1 MTDLFLSVFGT
12 SVSVSV
18 LILLLLLISPLLQ
31 KRYAAKWKYL
41 VWCVLALRLSV
52 PFGGAGTGSA
62 ADFVKQWRGHI
73 AATAENREEAEP
85 EDGRLR
91 SPRVVVEVPQ
101 RMTTPL
107 KMQTERKI
115 TALDVLACFWAAG
128 CILYIL
134 INIFS
139 YLYYRRRVFREGTVI
154 KDAAILQQ
162 LLRCKHELHIRRTIL
177 VMEFYEVPSP
187 MLVGFLK
194 PVLIL
199 PEVYYDRE
207 ELSFIL
213 RHELVHY
220 RRKDTWCKLLFMLAA
235 AVHWFNPLVW
245 IMQREAAVDMELA
258 CDEKVVQGADFETR
272 KAYTETLLSTLHKGC
287 DRSVLLSTGF
297 YGGKKIMKKRFQNIL
312 SKTGKRNGLYI
323 LACAAILAISAG
335 TLMGCSLVKNKEES
349 IDEEAGI
356 SDGQSAGTAGELS
369 GGDLFAQMAGSWII
383 DFDRTDSSL
392 WGTGISYGDGME
404 IAETGAFS
412 YYIGIGVGGTG
423 QCVEAGGAVTVEID
437 PYEEVSAEKEI
448 LSLAY
453 GSENGVEYILMD
465 WHDEEVYWKRGELPA
480 AENGGSFTGNDSA
493 DVQTAQETI
502 TLTIMKEGI
511 PEEKI
516 ARLVVENGYIL
527 YLPDGEWEKVEADM
541 WCAAANANVLI
552 WVAGFESGYPIEQIL
567 TDDGYTPDE
576 TGMVREEG
584 GIRYHVRLYEA
595 QTGVWCVSYS
605 YPVEAEEG
613 WGRELPVIA
622 ETFAV
627 LLPEEHI
634 TEAGAL
640 SAQVLGYLSDFNY
653 GNNTV
658 TVDRQD
664 WVTPESPDWKPEYN
678 ADAGFEIVDLAGED
692 VTYRIRED
700 CTYHVL
706 ENHQGES
713 VEVAEDE
720 FSVYLREEEY
730 PMFWSLELED
740 GEVKSIAEW
749 YLP

>member
-41 VWCVLALRLSV
+41 VWCVLAVRLSV
-52 PFGGAGTGSA
+52 PFGGGDTGSA
-62 ADFVKQWRGHI
+62 ADLVKQWRSHI
-73 AATAENREEAEP
+73 AATAENREEAEA

-101 RMTTPL
+101 QMTTPL
-107 KMQTERKI
+107 KVQTGRKI
-115 TALDVLACFWAAG
+115 TALDVLACLWAAG
-128 CILYIL
+128 CVLYIL

-162 LLRCKHELHIRRTIL
+162 LLRCKYELHIKRTIL
-177 VMEFYEVPSP
+177 VMEFYEAPSP

-199 PEVYYDRE
+199 PEVYYDRV

-335 TLMGCSLVKNKEES
+335 TLVGCSLVKNQEES
-349 IDEEAGI
+349 IAEGAGI

-404 IAETGAFS
+404 IAETGTFS

-465 WHDEEVYWKRGELPA
+465 WHDEDVYWKRGELPA
-480 AENGGSFTGNDSA
+480 AENGGSFAGNASA
-493 DVQTAQETI
+493 DVQTAQDTI
-502 TLTIMKEGI
+502 TLTIMKEGM
-511 PEEKI
+511 PEEKT

-541 WCAAANANVLI
+541 WCATANVNVLI

-595 QTGVWCVSYS
+595 ETGVWCVSYS

-622 ETFAV
+622 DTFAV
-627 LLPEEHI
+627 LLPGEHI
-634 TEAGAL
+634 TETGAL
-640 SAQVLGYLSDFNY
+640 SAQVLGYISAFDD
-653 GNNTV
+653 GTV
-658 TVDRQD
+658 TIDRQD
-664 WVTPESPDWKPEYN
+664 WVTPESPDWKPEYD
-678 ADAGFEIVDLAGED
+678 ADAGFEIVDLEGED
-692 VTYRIRED
+692 VTCRIREN

-713 VEVAEDE
+713 VEL
-720 FSVYLREEEY
+720 SREEFVRYWQETNF
-730 PMFWSLELED
+730 PIFWSFELED

>member
-1 MTDLFLSVFGT
+1 
-12 SVSVSV
+12 
-18 LILLLLLISPLLQ
+18 
-31 KRYAAKWKYL
+31 
-41 VWCVLALRLSV
+41 
-52 PFGGAGTGSA
+52 
-62 ADFVKQWRGHI
+62 
-73 AATAENREEAEP
+73 
-85 EDGRLR
+85 
-91 SPRVVVEVPQ
+91 
-101 RMTTPL
+101 
-107 KMQTERKI
+107 
-115 TALDVLACFWAAG
+115 
-128 CILYIL
+128 
-134 INIFS
+134 
-139 YLYYRRRVFREGTVI
+139 
-154 KDAAILQQ
+154 
-162 LLRCKHELHIRRTIL
+162 
-177 VMEFYEVPSP
+177 
-187 MLVGFLK
+187 
-194 PVLIL
+194 
-199 PEVYYDRE
+199 
-207 ELSFIL
+207 
-213 RHELVHY
+213 
-220 RRKDTWCKLLFMLAA
+220 
-235 AVHWFNPLVW
+235 
-245 IMQREAAVDMELA
+245 
-258 CDEKVVQGADFETR
+258 
-272 KAYTETLLSTLHKGC
+272 
-287 DRSVLLSTGF
+287 
-297 YGGKKIMKKRFQNIL
+297 MKKRFQNIL

-335 TLMGCSLVKNKEES
+335 TLVGCSLVKNQEES
-349 IDEEAGI
+349 IAEGAGI

-404 IAETGAFS
+404 IAETGTFS

-465 WHDEEVYWKRGELPA
+465 WHDEDVYWKRGELPA
-480 AENGGSFTGNDSA
+480 AENGGSFAGNASA
-493 DVQTAQETI
+493 DVQTAQDTI
-502 TLTIMKEGI
+502 TLTIMKEGM
-511 PEEKI
+511 PEKKT

-541 WCAAANANVLI
+541 WCATANVNVLI

-595 QTGVWCVSYS
+595 ETGVWCVSYS

-622 ETFAV
+622 DTFAV
-627 LLPEEHI
+627 LLPGEHI
-634 TEAGAL
+634 TETGAL
-640 SAQVLGYLSDFNY
+640 SAQVLGYISAFDD
-653 GNNTV
+653 GTV
-658 TVDRQD
+658 TIDRQD
-664 WVTPESPDWKPEYN
+664 WVTPESPDWKPEYD
-678 ADAGFEIVDLAGED
+678 ADAGFEIVDLEGED
-692 VTYRIRED
+692 VTCRIREN

-713 VEVAEDE
+713 VEL
-720 FSVYLREEEY
+720 SREEFVRYWRETNF
-730 PMFWSLELED
+730 PIFWSFELED